1 MRRST
6 CTRALS
12 VCTVRHL
19 TACALGPSIV
29 SLNTKTPPPP
39 PPHGMARH
47 GPLAL
52 SALLGQRY
60 EGPRANASQSQCEG
74 PRANAR
80 HRLPTPRCAKIE
92 NTSSAIFRAT
102 VQPRSLSVALV
113 AVASVLENGIYTGM
127 LHKSRC
133 SVRRRPPLRHIPRG
147 RGQLA
152 CSPGF
157 LATHRPTRVLRT
169 GAAGA
174 RAQSPIWEIS
184 H

>member
-102 VQPRSLSVALV
+102 VQPRSRSVGLGFGVCSLV
-113 AVASVLENGIYTGM
+113 VLFTRARARPTWS
-127 LHKSRC
+127 SRAAWAA
-133 SVRRRPPLRHIPRG
+133 IPR
-147 RGQLA
+147 
-152 CSPGF
+152 
-157 LATHRPTRVLRT
+157 PTIFPKPKTPMNGPTCCLLNKKKSEKSV
-169 GAAGA
+169 
-174 RAQSPIWEIS
+174 P
-184 H
+184 